1 MSKHKGRT
9 ERELKKIEHEER
21 EELRLLREIREL
33 LLLLIGRKEPATKL
47 VQTQLNSGGNMA
59 SRKVGIARKGVRLG
73 TTPGGSSEIGVTA
86 VQADGVTPGA
96 LQAGNVPQWQIDDP
110 QAVLTPSADG
120 MEVEV
125 DIPAGDTQGSAP
137 AGSPGS
143 YNLIVTAV
151 NSAGAPITSGPV
163 NYPINAAPE
172 APATQL
178 IQTQIS

>member
-1 MSKHKGRT
+1 
-9 ERELKKIEHEER
+9 
-21 EELRLLREIREL
+21 
-33 LLLLIGRKEPATKL
+33 
-47 VQTQLNSGGNMA
+47 MA
-59 SRKVGIARKGVRLG
+59 KFKVGIARAGVKLG

-96 LQAGNVPQWQIDDP
+96 LLAGNVPQWQVDDP
-110 QAVLTPSADG
+110 LAKLTPSADG

-151 NSAGAPITSGPV
+151 NSVNAPVTSGPV